1 MNDGERRSII
11 LPVLL
16 IVVGLALLLEQ
27 FGVWHPDWGEILRLW
42 PVLLVLLGLELIAR
56 GRRAGGWVTALL
68 VVGVLLVVAS
78 MAWPAITSGRRV
90 ETRALSA
97 PGLDADEAAIEI
109 ALGSARLDLRAG
121 APGGPLLAANVE
133 HVPGRSDLRLDTET
147 RQRRAVVRL
156 DSEQRGL
163 WLPLGSRRQE
173 AWDVT
178 VRPAFPVEI
187 TVALGVGDAEMD
199 LRGLSLTR
207 LDVRG
212 GVGTY
217 DVTLSERGSYAVT
230 VNGGI
235 GDIRLTVPEGV
246 AARVRV
252 DQGLGAVEIDERFER
267 EGRFYYTPGY
277 DEAAERLDID
287 IDGGIGAITVE

>member
-78 MAWPAITSGRRV
+78 MAWPALTAGRRL
-90 ETRALSA
+90 ETRTLTA

-109 ALGSARLDLRAG
+109 ALGSARLG
-121 APGGPLLAANVE
+121 SAPAPRRSLLAANVE
-133 HVPGRSDLRLDTET
+133 HVPGRSALRMDTET

-163 WLPLGSRRQE
+163 WLPLGARSQE
-173 AWDVT
+173 NWDVT

-187 TVALGVGDAEMD
+187 TVALGVGTP
-199 LRGLSLTR
+199 RWTS
-207 LDVRG
+207 
-212 GVGTY
+212 
-217 DVTLSERGSYAVT
+217 
-230 VNGGI
+230 
-235 GDIRLTVPEGV
+235 
-246 AARVRV
+246 AA
-252 DQGLGAVEIDERFER
+252 
-267 EGRFYYTPGY
+267 
-277 DEAAERLDID
+277 
-287 IDGGIGAITVE
+287 